1 MEQQKLPNAT
11 LVLIMGILSIVGA
24 CCYGLPGILFG
35 LIGLIV
41 GVKDTKTYKQ
51 APENYS
57 NYGNVQ
63 AGKIMAIIGL
73 IISLF
78 VIGMVLYVLSLI
90 GWDAL
95 GDPELMQERIEELRS
110 QYS

>member
-1 MEQQKLPNAT
+1 MEQQKLPNAN

-24 CCYGLPGILFG
+24 CCYGLPGLIFG

-51 APENYS
+51 TPENYS

-63 AGKIMAIIGL
+63 AGKIMAIIG
-73 IISLF
+73 IILSLF
-78 VIGMVLYVLSLI
+78 MIVTVIYILSLI

-95 GDPELMQERIEELRS
+95 QDPELMQERLEELRS